1 MQVWYHAEVRPAEAL
16 WMKIIGVLL
25 ILLGLV
31 LLASPQIT
39 YSTRER
45 VVHTGS
51 IDVSARR
58 QKTVVVPRIF
68 SLLTIGGGVAVL
80 VLARRKSR

>member
-1 MQVWYHAEVRPAEAL
+1 
-16 WMKIIGVLL
+16 MKIIGVLL

-45 VVHTGS
+45 VGQIGS

-58 QKTVVVPRIF
+58 QKTVAVPRIC
-68 SLLTIGGGVAVL
+68 SLLTIGAGMVVL